1 MVVIP
6 QPSLGVDRLAD
17 RTENAQ
23 RTASGA
29 VDIVLALAHQ
39 GADRGRCGIKDRDL
53 MLVDHLPK
61 ARRVGI
67 VGNALEH
74 QGCGA
79 VRQRTIKNVAVPGH
93 PADVCGAPENL
104 ALAVVENIFVRHRR
118 IDEITAGR
126 MQDPFRLTG
135 RARSVKNEQRIL
147 GGHFGRRAVGRG
159 RCARLVIPDVAALDP
174 VDGSAGAAN
183 HDHVAHVRAALERGI
198 GIAL

>member
-6 QPSLGVDRLAD
+6 QPRLGVDRLANG
-17 RTENAQ
+17 TEDAQ
-23 RTASGA
+23 RAPVGA
-29 VDIVLALAHQ
+29 AHIILTFAHQ
-39 GADRGRCGIKDRDL
+39 RADRRRRSVKDRDL
-53 MLVDHLPK
+53 VLVDHLPK
-61 ARRVGI
+61 PRRVGI
-67 VGNALEH
+67 VGNAFEH
-74 QGCGA
+74 QGRGA
-79 VRQRTIKNVAVPGH
+79 VRERTVKDIAVPGH
-93 PADVCGAPENL
+93 PADIGGAPVNL
-104 ALAVVENIFVRHRR
+104 ALAVVENVFVRHRR
-118 IDEITAGR
+118 IDEIAAGR

-183 HDHVAHVRAALERGI
+183 HDHVSHVRAALERGI